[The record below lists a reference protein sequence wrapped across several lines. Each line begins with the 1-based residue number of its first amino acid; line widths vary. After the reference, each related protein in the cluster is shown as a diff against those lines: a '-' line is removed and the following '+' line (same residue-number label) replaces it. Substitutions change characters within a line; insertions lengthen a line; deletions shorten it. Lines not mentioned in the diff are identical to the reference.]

1 MTEPGQTTTTGE
13 TGMKPEGRGRFPR
26 PSFTVGLIIKLLF
39 LAVVNA
45 AAVFSIG
52 PLVDAKQWLGLV
64 MVLLATLGI
73 DYVYLSKR
81 TMPLK
86 YLVPGTVFALVFQVY
101 PVIYSA
107 NIAFTNYGT
116 GHVLTKEQALTQLAS
131 LPSTVEEGERFKMT
145 VVAADG
151 GTGELAL
158 YLIDANENAFLGTAD
173 GLTSVDP
180 ADVSL
185 DDKGRVVTVDGYTA
199 LNLGQ
204 AQDRQDEL
212 LAFEVPTDRGVIT
225 VQSLTAAVIRPSRY
239 QYDAAAGEMTDV
251 DSGIVYTESGGNF
264 VAPDGTK
271 ITPGWRVYIGFA
283 NFSEVF
289 TSSAISGPFARV
301 LIWNFVFAIGSVFL
315 TFVVGLALAMTLN
328 HPRLKGRRVYRSLLV
343 VPYALPSFMT
353 VLVWRGMFQPDYGVI
368 NQIFHANINWLQSA
382 TMAKVAILLVN
393 TWLGY
398 AYFFLVST
406 GALQA
411 IPSELIEAA
420 EVDGASPWR
429 AFRNVTFPLLMVAV
443 APLLISSFAFNF
455 NNFNVIYLLTGGGP
469 PIPGAQTPAGHT
481 DILISYTYRLAFER
495 GSGTDFGLASAISIL
510 IFIIVA
516 GVSAISFTRTRALEE
531 LA

>member
-1 MTEPGQTTTTGE
+1 MTQSGRTTTTGE
-13 TGMKPEGRGRFPR
+13 TGTNPEGRGRFPR

-52 PLVDAKQWLGLV
+52 PLIDVKQWTGLV
-64 MVLLATLGI
+64 IVILATIGI

-86 YLVPGTVFALVFQVY
+86 YLVPGTIFALMFQVY

-116 GHVLTKEQALTQLAS
+116 GHVLTKEQALAQLAS
-131 LPSTVEEGERFKMT
+131 LPSTVQQGERFKMT
-145 VVAADG
+145 VVASDG
-151 GTGELAL
+151 GNGALAL
-158 YLIDANENAFLGTAD
+158 YLVDDNGDGFLGTPD
-173 GLTSVDP
+173 GLTPVDP
-180 ADVSL
+180 AEVTTDEN
-185 DDKGRVVTVDGYTA
+185 GRVTAVGDYTA

-212 LAFEVPTDRGVIT
+212 LAFEVPTDHGTIT
-225 VQSLTAAVIRPSRY
+225 VQSLTAAVIRPPRY
-239 QYDAAAGEMTDV
+239 QYDAANGELTDV
-251 DSGIVYTESGGNF
+251 DTGTLYTESRGNF
-264 VAPDGTK
+264 VGPDGVA
-271 ITPGWRVYIGFA
+271 ITPGWRVYIGFD

-289 TSSAISGPFARV
+289 TSSAISGPFVRV
-301 LIWNFVFAIGSVFL
+301 LIWNFVFALGSVFL

-328 HPRLKGRRVYRSLLV
+328 HPRLKGRRVYRALLV

-368 NQIFHANINWLQSA
+368 NKIAHADINWLQSA

-420 EVDGASPWR
+420 EVDGASPWK

>member
-1 MTEPGQTTTTGE
+1 MTQPGNISTAGE
-13 TGMKPEGRGRFPR
+13 TGMKPEGRGRLPR
-26 PSFTVGLIIKLLF
+26 PSFTVGLVIKLLF

-45 AAVFSIG
+45 LTVFAVG
-52 PLVDAKQWLGLV
+52 PLADAKQWAALV
-64 MVLLATLGI
+64 ILILVTIGI

-81 TMPLK
+81 TLPLK
-86 YLVPGTVFALVFQVY
+86 YLVPGTIFALMFQVY
-101 PVIYSA
+101 PVLYSA

-116 GHVLTKEQALTQLAS
+116 GHVLTKEQALAQLAS

-145 VVAADG
+145 VVASEG
-151 GTGELAL
+151 GNGDLAL
-158 YLIDANENAFLGTAD
+158 YLVDANDNAFLGTAD
-173 GLTSVDP
+173 GLTPVDP
-180 ADVSL
+180 AEVTTNDS
-185 DDKGRVVTVDGYTA
+185 GRVVTVGDYTA

-239 QYDAAAGEMTDV
+239 QYDEATGELTDV
-251 DSGIVYTESGGNF
+251 DTGTVYTESGGNF

-289 TSSAISGPFARV
+289 TSSAVAGPFVRV
-301 LIWNFVFAIGSVFL
+301 FIWNFVFAVGSVFL
-315 TFVVGLALAMTLN
+315 TFVLGLALAMTLN
-328 HPRLKGRRVYRSLLV
+328 HPRLRGRRVYRSLLV

-382 TMAKVAILLVN
+382 IVAKIAILLVN

-411 IPSELIEAA
+411 IPAELVEAA
-420 EVDGASPWR
+420 AVDGASPWR

-469 PIPGAQTPAGHT
+469 PIPGAQTPAGQT

-516 GVSAISFTRTRALEE
+516 GISAISFTRTRALEE

>member
-1 MTEPGQTTTTGE
+1 MTQPGQTTTTGE
-13 TGMKPEGRGRFPR
+13 TGAKPEGRGRFPR

-45 AAVFSIG
+45 LTVFSIG
-52 PLVDAKQWLGLV
+52 PLADAKEWPAIVIVILV
-64 MVLLATLGI
+64 TIGI

-86 YLVPGTVFALVFQVY
+86 YLVPGTIFALMFQVY
-101 PVIYSA
+101 PVLYSA

-116 GHVLTKEQALTQLAS
+116 GHVLTQEQALVQLAS

-145 VVAADG
+145 VVATDG
-151 GTGELAL
+151 GNGDLAL
-158 YLIDANENAFLGTAD
+158 YLVDANDAAFLGTAD
-173 GLTSVDP
+173 GLVPVDP
-180 ADVSL
+180 ADVTL
-185 DDKGRVVTVDGYTA
+185 DDKGRVATVGDYTS
-199 LNLGQ
+199 LNLKQ

-212 LAFEVPTDRGVIT
+212 LAFVVPTDRGSIT
-225 VQSLTAAVIRPSRY
+225 VQSLTAAVIKPSRY
-239 QYDAAAGEMTDV
+239 QYDDASGELTDV
-251 DSGIVYTESGGNF
+251 DTGVIYTQSEGNF

-271 ITPGWRVYIGFA
+271 ITPGWRVYIGFS

-289 TSSAISGPFARV
+289 TSSAISGPFIRV
-301 LIWNFVFAIGSVFL
+301 FIWNFVFAVGSVFL
-315 TFVVGLALAMTLN
+315 TFVLGLALAMTLN

-382 TMAKVAILLVN
+382 IMAKVAILLVN

-411 IPSELIEAA
+411 IPSELVEAA
-420 EVDGASPWR
+420 AVDGASPWE

-469 PIPGAQTPAGHT
+469 PIPGAQTPAGQT

-516 GVSAISFTRTRALEE
+516 GISAISFTRTRALEE